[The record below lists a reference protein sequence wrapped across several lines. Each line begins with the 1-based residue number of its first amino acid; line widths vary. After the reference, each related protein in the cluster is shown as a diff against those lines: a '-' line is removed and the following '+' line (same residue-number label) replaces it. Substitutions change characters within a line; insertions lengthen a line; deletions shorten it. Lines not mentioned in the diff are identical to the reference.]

1 MVRRCYTGP
10 QPSADVGLLAMIN
23 LRNIEA
29 FLAVSD
35 TGSFTAAARRL
46 HKTQSAISQAV
57 RQLEEELGVILV
69 NRAARQLE
77 LTAAGA
83 LLRNRG
89 GQLIED
95 VQSIASL
102 VRSQSRTRLR
112 ELRFG
117 MVDSFASAVG
127 PALIGGLLD
136 EATNLSL
143 WSDLTP
149 MLGEALLQKRVD
161 IVVANDAFVDES
173 RLTRHE
179 LLREPFVLL
188 LPADI
193 PWDPVAPDLPLLAR
207 SYPMI
212 RYQPLS
218 HLGASIDAQCHR
230 LDVRPARRVS
240 VDSTEKLIA
249 MVAAGIGWSSS
260 TPISLLR
267 APAHCRGIRVVP
279 FPGEAFER
287 RLYMLSRH
295 GELDDLVDRLAGNA
309 RRALEGVI
317 TNELAPRMPEWSA
330 RVRIVG
336 RTESPLVAPNPSF
349 ELMTVPQS
357 D

>member
-1 MVRRCYTGP
+1 
-10 QPSADVGLLAMIN
+10 MIN

-29 FLAVSD
+29 FLAVSE
-35 TGSFTAAARRL
+35 TGSFTGAARRL

-57 RQLEEELGVILV
+57 RQLEEELGVVLV
-69 NRAARQLE
+69 NRAARQIE
-77 LTAAGA
+77 LTAAGT

-89 GQLIED
+89 GQLLED

-102 VRSQSRTRLR
+102 VRAQSRTRLR
-112 ELRFG
+112 DLRFG
-117 MVDSFASAVG
+117 MVDSFATAVG
-127 PALIGGLLD
+127 PALIAGMLD

-161 IVVANDAFVDES
+161 IVIANDPFDDES

-188 LPADI
+188 LPSGV
-193 PWDPVAPDLPLLAR
+193 PWDPAAPDLAWLAR

-230 LDVRPARRVS
+230 LNVRPARRVS

-267 APAHCRGIRVVP
+267 APAQCRGIRVVP
-279 FPGEAFER
+279 FPGEPFER
-287 RLYMLSRH
+287 RLFMLSRH
-295 GELDDLVDRLAGNA
+295 GEFDGLVDRLAVNA
-309 RRALEGVI
+309 RTALAEVI
-317 TNELAPRMPEWSA
+317 SREMAGRMPEWYG
-330 RVRIVG
+330 RVRIV
-336 RTESPLVAPNPSF
+336 ESAAADSTARDPSS
-349 ELMTVPQS
+349 ELMMFPQP